1 MNDYT
6 EWLQGLSRR
15 YRSSQVKAAVAVNT
29 EMLKFYWAL
38 GADIVRMESTQ
49 PWGSKFMQHLSDDLR
64 REIPDG
70 GCFSRINLYYMK
82 WFYEL
87 YCTRQIVPQAGEQF
101 DDKGGER
108 LEIVPQV
115 GEQSPVEAYQN
126 RFPRVSRLLL
136 SVPWGHHKVII
147 DHFKSEQ
154 EKALFYVQH
163 TVENG
168 WSRSMLEHWI
178 STNLHLREGRAVTNF
193 NTLPEI
199 AADSDLANEMLKDPY
214 DFSFLALTER
224 YHEQELKDALIGNI
238 ERYMLELGQGFCFKG
253 REIDM
258 DMGDEVRPLD
268 MLFYNDIKR
277 CYLVIEVKV
286 RKFAPAD
293 VGQINA
299 YMSAVNH
306 RFRQNGDGPTI
317 GLIICKEKDRITA
330 QYALED
336 VNKPIGIADYA
347 LEKFVPPD
355 FISDLPTVEDIE
367 TDQTRRLQLLL
378 EKQELTRR
386 SISPERSESPRAM
399 PYQG

>member
-1 MNDYT
+1 
-6 EWLQGLSRR
+6 
-15 YRSSQVKAAVAVNT
+15 
-29 EMLKFYWAL
+29 
-38 GADIVRMESTQ
+38 
-49 PWGSKFMQHLSDDLR
+49 
-64 REIPDG
+64 
-70 GCFSRINLYYMK
+70 
-82 WFYEL
+82 
-87 YCTRQIVPQAGEQF
+87 
-101 DDKGGER
+101 
-108 LEIVPQV
+108 
-115 GEQSPVEAYQN
+115 
-126 RFPRVSRLLL
+126 
-136 SVPWGHHKVII
+136 
-147 DHFKSEQ
+147 
-154 EKALFYVQH
+154 
-163 TVENG
+163 
-168 WSRSMLEHWI
+168 MLEHWI

-386 SISPERSESPRAM
+386 SISPERSESPKAM